1 MLINAIGGKSGRKKV
16 FRSSN
21 FELLRLI
28 CMLLIICGHIIM
40 IHGYDTVGD
49 SSWYIKQ
56 IFTPFCTVAVNI
68 FVLISGYFGIKL
80 NTKKIWSLNCMV
92 TL

>member
-1 MLINAIGGKSGRKKV
+1 MTDNQMLLNITGGKSGNSEFRKSGNKEAN
-16 FRSSN
+16 RASN
-21 FELLRLI
+21 FELLRLV

-56 IFTPFCTVAVNI
+56 ILWRGVQI
-68 FVLISGYFGIKL
+68 LRI
-80 NTKKIWSLNCMV
+80 
-92 TL
+92 